1 MTKVQYEGDIPTG
14 WGSLSG
20 QEESDRFWWGASMGV
35 NVGHSETLLRPNVTT
50 DDDQPLWWAKGGTL
64 IGGSPARIKW
74 MRSFWEGT
82 SKREA
87 GDGKYDGDVEGAS
100 VHLCGPVLPLFPSL
114 GSLLPTAESFGS
126 DAGPA
131 ANMVATPSFKDDD
144 GDEEGDGEETRGYNP
159 SGNVSPPFALLHF
172 TREGTWTV
180 PLPKKKKT
188 GNIYR
193 VHVIDY
199 WRMTVN
205 TTVLA
210 ADAAAVTC
218 RAERNSG
225 S

>member
-87 GDGKYDGDVEGAS
+87 GDGKYD
-100 VHLCGPVLPLFPSL
+100 
-114 GSLLPTAESFGS
+114 
-126 DAGPA
+126 
-131 ANMVATPSFKDDD
+131 
-144 GDEEGDGEETRGYNP
+144 
-159 SGNVSPPFALLHF
+159 
-172 TREGTWTV
+172 
-180 PLPKKKKT
+180 
-188 GNIYR
+188 
-193 VHVIDY
+193 
-199 WRMTVN
+199 
-205 TTVLA
+205 
-210 ADAAAVTC
+210 DAAACPRNLYVCTDVSWC
-218 RAERNSG
+218 ARTRACVRMSVCCTYMHMCYKILDII
-225 S
+225 